1 MKPEKKAWKARTE
14 AFVSHRNKLSWL
26 MAVLFIAII
35 TAGWIFP
42 WFGYFVPVCMAG
54 AILPAFL
61 WGRRW
66 CDWWCPRGSFLNQCL
81 DPVSRK
87 KSIPRFVRGLPFRL
101 FMMGIM
107 MTVFSVRIY
116 QLWPDPVKIGGFF
129 IMFLTITTVAGVLLG
144 IAFKPRSWC
153 AFCPV
158 GTMAKWAG
166 VNRNPLRITEDCTE
180 CKLCERV
187 CPLGIAPHSFKA
199 SGVVA
204 DWDCLKCKL
213 CVVRCPK
220 QCLHLG
226 SEELSRAA

>member
-1 MKPEKKAWKARTE
+1 MPPERVTKRNQAEGFVAARD
-14 AFVSHRNKLSWL
+14 KLCWVTTS
-26 MAVLFIAII
+26 VFIAII
-35 TAGWIFP
+35 TVGWIFP
-42 WFGYFVPVCMAG
+42 WFGYFVLVCMA
-54 AILPAFL
+54 AAVLPAFV

-81 DPVSRK
+81 DPISRK
-87 KSIPRFVRGLPFRL
+87 KPIPKFLRGLPFRL
-101 FMMGIM
+101 LMMGVM

-129 IMFLTITTVAGVLLG
+129 IVFLTVTTVAGAFLG

-153 AFCPV
+153 TFCPV

-166 VNRNPLRITEDCTE
+166 INRYPLHIADNCTE
-180 CKLCERV
+180 CKLCEKV
-187 CPLGIAPHSFKA
+187 CPLGIKPHSFKN

-213 CVVRCPK
+213 CIMKCPQ
-220 QCLHLG
+220 QCLHMG
-226 SEELSRAA
+226 DEVFPKAA

>member
-1 MKPEKKAWKARTE
+1 MPTERAARKNQAE
-14 AFVSHRNKLSWL
+14 DFVAARNRFCWITT
-26 MAVLFIAII
+26 MVFVAIM
-35 TAGWIFP
+35 TVGWIFP

-66 CDWWCPRGSFLNQCL
+66 CDWWCPRGSFLNQFL
-81 DPVSRK
+81 SSVSRK
-87 KSIPRFVRGLPFRL
+87 KPIPRILRSLPFRL

-129 IMFLTITTVAGVLLG
+129 IMFLTITTVAGAFLG

-166 VNRNPLRITEDCTE
+166 TNRYPLRITESCTE
-180 CKLCERV
+180 CKACEKA
-187 CPLGIAPHSFKA
+187 CPLGIAPHSFKS
-199 SGVVA
+199 SGIVA
-204 DWDCLKCKL
+204 DWDCLKCRL
-213 CVVRCPK
+213 CVVKCPQ
-220 QCLHLG
+220 QCLHVG
-226 SEELSRAA
+226 DGELPRAA

>member
-1 MKPEKKAWKARTE
+1 MSSERATLK
-14 AFVSHRNKLSWL
+14 SHAEDFASTRNKLCWITTL
-26 MAVLFIAII
+26 VFIAII
-35 TAGWIFP
+35 TTGWIFP
-42 WFGYFVPVCMAG
+42 WFGYFVPVCMAA

-81 DPVSRK
+81 DPISRRK
-87 KSIPRFVRGLPFRL
+87 TVPRFMRGLPFRL
-101 FMMGIM
+101 FMMGTM

-129 IMFLTITTVAGVLLG
+129 VLFLTVTTIAGSCFG
-144 IAFKPRSWC
+144 IAFKPRTWC
-153 AFCPV
+153 TFCPV

-166 VNRNPLRITEDCTE
+166 VNRLPLRITEDCTQ

-187 CPLGIAPHSFKA
+187 CPLGIAPHSFKT

-204 DWDCLKCKL
+204 DWDCLKCRL
-213 CVVRCPK
+213 CVVKCPK
-220 QCLHLG
+220 QCLYVGDNDLP
-226 SEELSRAA
+226 RAA

>member
-1 MKPEKKAWKARTE
+1 MPTERAARKNQ
-14 AFVSHRNKLSWL
+14 AGDFVAARNRLCWI
-26 MAVLFIAII
+26 AAGVFIAIV
-35 TAGWIFP
+35 AVGWFFP

-54 AILPAFL
+54 AILPAFF

-81 DPVSRK
+81 DPISRK
-87 KSIPRFVRGLPFRL
+87 KPIPRFVRGLLFRL

-129 IMFLTITTVAGVLLG
+129 IVFLTVTTVAGVLLG
-144 IAFKPRSWC
+144 VAFKPRSWC

-166 VNRNPLRITEDCTE
+166 VEKYPLKITQECTE
-180 CKLCERV
+180 CKACEKV
-187 CPLGIAPHSFKA
+187 CPLGIAPHSFKK
-199 SGVVA
+199 SGIVA
-204 DWDCLKCKL
+204 DWDCLKCSL
-213 CVVRCPK
+213 CVVKCPM
-220 QCLHLG
+220 QCLNFG
-226 SEELSRAA
+226 EENLRRVA